1 MFPGGK
7 FEEIRNLVFILGSL
21 THEMMRLQAGP
32 FLSQLV
38 SDWREAQAGSKMK
51 MKIFSAH
58 DDTLS
63 FILNSLG
70 VFDGL
75 APPYASAVIFEFYQL
90 EDLTYR
96 QADLLRTSTYHYYY
110 CHVSV

>member
-32 FLSQLV
+32 FLTQLV
-38 SDWREAQAGSKMK
+38 SDWREVQAGSKMK

-75 APPYASAVIFEFYQL
+75 APPYASAIMFELYQL
-90 EDLTYR
+90 EDNTYR
-96 QADLLRTSTYHYYY
+96 QGDNLRIS
-110 CHVSV
+110 S

>member
-7 FEEIRNLVFILGSL
+7 FEELRNLVFTMGTV
-21 THEMMRLQAGP
+21 THEMKRLQAGP

-38 SDWREAQAGSKMK
+38 SDWRSVQNGTTMK

-75 APPYASAVIFEFYQL
+75 APPYASVVLFELYER
-90 EDLTYR
+90 EDDSYR
-96 QADLLRTSTYHYYY
+96 QVTVDSGERTATLS
-110 CHVSV
+110 S